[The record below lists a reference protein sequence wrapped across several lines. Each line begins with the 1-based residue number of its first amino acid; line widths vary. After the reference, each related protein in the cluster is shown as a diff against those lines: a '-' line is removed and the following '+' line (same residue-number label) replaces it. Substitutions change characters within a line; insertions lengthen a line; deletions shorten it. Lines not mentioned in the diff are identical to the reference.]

1 MYFAR
6 EYHIAFLNDIILKI
20 KTKFK
25 RIISLSDGKLSPV
38 MSGDLTMV
46 RPTKAVQS
54 LSADW

>member
-1 MYFAR
+1 MYFAL
-6 EYHIAFLNDIILKI
+6 EYHIAFLNDIILSI

-25 RIISLSDGKLSPV
+25 RIISLSVGKLSPV

-54 LSADW
+54 LSAVW

>member
-1 MYFAR
+1 MYFAQ
-6 EYHIAFLNDIILKI
+6 EYHIAFFDDIILSI

-25 RIISLSDGKLSPV
+25 CIISLSVGKLSPV